1 MKMISNLFILAEG
14 ARDTLFSGSGTV
26 LLLVYAF
33 VIVLIIIA
41 VVIFIRFLSSGMRE
55 MKLMRMEVGK
65 LAEELRLLRNDLKGR
80 SRSESSTQ

>member
-1 MKMISNLFILAEG
+1 MISNLFILAEG
-14 ARDTLFSGSGTV
+14 ARNRLFSGNHTL

-41 VVIFIRFLSSGMRE
+41 VFIFIRFLSSGMRE

-65 LAEELRLLRNDLKGR
+65 LAEELRLLRHDLKGKR
-80 SRSESSTQ
+80 QSSS

>member
-1 MKMISNLFILAEG
+1 MISNILILAES
-14 ARDTLFSGSGTV
+14 AKDTLFSGSPAV

-41 VVIFIRFLSSGMRE
+41 VFIFIRFLSSGMRE

-65 LAEELRLLRNDLKGR
+65 LAEELRLLRNDLKDKRR
-80 SRSESSTQ
+80 SSSSTQ